1 MRVKQRNMFESLRLL
16 TSILVPDQ
24 ESTDEAHDEICEICF
39 LDSPANSPKLMGL
52 SECAITALDGA
63 EGERLVRA
71 STMVGGQQLR
81 T

>member
-1 MRVKQRNMFESLRLL
+1 MRVKQRNMFESLGLL

-39 LDSPANSPKLMGL
+39 LDGPTNSPKLMVL
-52 SECAITALDGA
+52 SECATALDGA